1 MKTLGLHMI
10 ARNSE
15 ETLAR
20 TLECVKG
27 LFDQIVVVDTGS
39 EDNTISL
46 AKSYGAEVYEFPWI
60 DDFSAARNFALDKI
74 TTDWAM
80 WLDTGDVVKPE
91 SVAALMEL
99 RQTPLFQGKDFD
111 MIWIPINRKLDEF
124 GNPLF
129 SMIVPRIVRMG
140 AKPIWERPIHETVT
154 TKEPAEPRNA
164 LWDKAAVDDPFSDL
178 VGGAKRNLRILDK
191 MIAAGDDTPR
201 TMFYRAQELRDLGRA
216 QEAIDQWT
224 AFLGTNPQTWEYYDA
239 LMNIGR
245 CYYNRN
251 DETLQDKTNAAG
263 VWLNAIGHDPTQP
276 DAWFSIATLFS
287 ETGQHDK
294 AMVFWRACME
304 MVPDADGRPRNKLM
318 YDDGPCAATAF
329 ALAHIGRNKESL
341 DMFRKAEKAAVI
353 KGRYKVQMDELKTI
367 IKNQAKPNATQTA
380 KR

>member
-1 MKTLGLHMI
+1 VKTFGLHII

-20 TLECVKG
+20 TLEGVKG

-46 AKSYGAEVYEFPWI
+46 AKSYGAEVYEFTWI
-60 DDFSAARNFALDKI
+60 DDFSAARNFALSKI

-80 WLDTGDVVKPE
+80 WLDTGDVVKPH
-91 SVAALMEL
+91 ALEQFHVLKQSQM
-99 RQTPLFQGKDFD
+99 FQSNDFD
-111 MIWIPINRKLDEF
+111 MIWVPINRKLDDH

-129 SMIVPRIVRMG
+129 TMIVPRIVRMK
-140 AKPIWERPIHETVT
+140 AEPIWERPIHETIVT
-154 TKEPAEPRNA
+154 KNPAEPRNA
-164 LWDKAAVDDPFSDL
+164 LFDLAVVDDPYSDL
-178 VGGAKRNLRILDK
+178 VGGALRNLRILDRL
-191 MIAAGDDTPR
+191 IAEGDDTPR

-224 AFLGTNPQTWEYYDA
+224 AFLDTNPQTWEYYDA

-263 VWLNAIGHDPTQP
+263 VWLTAIGHDPTQP
-276 DAWFSIATLFS
+276 DAWFSVATLYS
-287 ETGQHDK
+287 EIGEHAK
-294 AMVFWRACME
+294 AIVFWRACVG
-304 MVPDADGRPRNKLM
+304 MVPDADGRPRNQMM
-318 YDDGPCAATAF
+318 YGDNPLGAIAF
-329 ALAHIGRNKESL
+329 AYAGIGQSDKALDFFREATKMSGDRNK
-341 DMFRKAEKAAVI
+341 
-353 KGRYKVQMDELKTI
+353 YKVQIDELKAH
-367 IKNQAKPNATQTA
+367 IKATKNATRTA